1 MGSIQSGLVAR
12 REQMMDR
19 VDRALDK
26 AWPERK
32 GEEYVREMEAAAK
45 EFEEIAKAMRASGVE
60 AVEESRAYRYLGSV
74 LSDLAPAS
82 GKQMLSK
89 SIDAYRKAEALL
101 EGHGDALE
109 QAKLDFNFGNTLR
122 QLDPNDIEQ
131 LQEAERRFMAARK
144 VFAVQATQ
152 QLTQVDEALSST
164 RNLLKIAPLAN
175 SVQRSL
181 TDMTILGQQ
190 LSSNDPA
197 ALAAKMEEVR
207 NRGGGAAGI
216 LADAERILSDLPDS
230 VKKGKKYDE
239 LKEQMRKLAPL
250 AAGIQ
255 GSTGTDDAKVLELL
269 KSRLKTET
277 EIGRVTPDRAKTL
290 EDLLDNFSKTL
301 MPAGDTLQSL
311 MAQVQEIRAK
321 SEAQFATWHY
331 MSHGIERP
339 PAGSRSAE
347 LVELCWA
354 LRLFLIEEINRSGK
368 SPGESKIL
376 SDLNARAAN

>member
-109 QAKLDFNFGNTLR
+109 QAKLDFNSGNTLR

-277 EIGRVTPDRAKTL
+277 EIGRVTPD
-290 EDLLDNFSKTL
+290 
-301 MPAGDTLQSL
+301 
-311 MAQVQEIRAK
+311 
-321 SEAQFATWHY
+321 
-331 MSHGIERP
+331 P
-339 PAGSRSAE
+339 PGTT
-347 LVELCWA
+347 
-354 LRLFLIEEINRSGK
+354 
-368 SPGESKIL
+368 
-376 SDLNARAAN
+376 